1 MIQFQKNTQMD
12 RRMDRPYFIQPFR
25 LMPGVQKEKKEKEER
40 KTSTH
45 DTWCP
50 TLSLIYLNKG
60 CGFKF
65 MKNWS
70 HVKNVQW
77 CFYITNQKY
86 I

>member
-45 DTWCP
+45 DT
-50 TLSLIYLNKG
+50 
-60 CGFKF
+60 
-65 MKNWS
+65 
-70 HVKNVQW
+70 
-77 CFYITNQKY
+77 
-86 I
+86 